1 MTSMGNN
8 TAATYLRKSTEDDGK
23 SVGVGFLS
31 HGFPSALRPAL
42 VEPAHIEL
50 DCENADTP
58 GES

>member
-8 TAATYLRKSTEDDGK
+8 TAAIYLRKSTEDEGK

-42 VEPAHIEL
+42 VEP
-50 DCENADTP
+50 P
-58 GES
+58 K